1 MPITITLTCPHC
13 TSDNLVKYGFAPDGR
28 QRYKCR
34 TCNKQHREH
43 PRTNAYSD
51 EEKQTIL
58 DAQQERSSLRGLTRT
73 FGVSRQTVTG
83 WIKKKLKNSP
93 NPTIR

>member
-13 TSDNLVKYGFAPDGR
+13 ASDNLVKYGFAPDGR